1 MKNRN
6 CSGTFWMIVFHNAP
20 WGLFTD
26 EEDGAETF
34 VTDGVFSGW
43 FLMFA

>member
-1 MKNRN
+1 MLDDHV
-6 CSGTFWMIVFHNAP
+6 SPP
-20 WGLFTD
+20 WGFFTD
-26 EEDGAETF
+26 EEDSADVF